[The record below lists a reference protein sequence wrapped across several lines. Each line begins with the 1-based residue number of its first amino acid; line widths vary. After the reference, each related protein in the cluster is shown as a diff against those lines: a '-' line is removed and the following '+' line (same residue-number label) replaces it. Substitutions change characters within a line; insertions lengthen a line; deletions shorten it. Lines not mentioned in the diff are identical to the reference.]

1 AKGRQ
6 CCGIFVR
13 EYPSQKFRNGSS
25 PELGEIRQLHVCFA
39 PQNFI
44 LNSSRKGVSRFLL
57 DPAKAGSSKN
67 RETFS
72 SFANFASFCSNS
84 ELVEISEN

>member
-1 AKGRQ
+1 MLRH
-6 CCGIFVR
+6 F
-13 EYPSQKFRNGSS
+13 YPASAGQKCRNGSS
-25 PELGEIRQLHVCFA
+25 PELGEIKQLHLCFA

-57 DPAKAGSSKN
+57 DPAFAGCCKN

-72 SFANFASFCSNS
+72 
-84 ELVEISEN
+84 LP

>member
-1 AKGRQ
+1 MKKMLRYFRSG
-6 CCGIFVR
+6 V
-13 EYPSQKFRNGSS
+13 PNQKSRNGSL

-39 PQNFI
+39 PQNII

-57 DPAKAGSSKN
+57 DPAKAGCCKN

-72 SFANFASFCSNS
+72 FPP
-84 ELVEISEN
+84 